1 MLSKCRAYILLLS
14 LVCTLGVVLVPV
26 SAQSFDLLLGT
37 EAPGTF
43 SYFSGRVLCRLINQ
57 QVDGVT
63 CRQVATENGVYNL
76 TNLHDGSLDISLVDS
91 RTLFDAAT
99 KMGPFKYL
107 DIGYENLRALAPLYD
122 IPVAL
127 VVRRDAG
134 ISSLDDL
141 KGKRINAG
149 TPQSQQYL
157 AVETIMKAKNW
168 TKDDFSLFGDLPPSG
183 AQDDIKAFCYGT
195 MQAMV
200 FLTIHPDF
208 SLRHLLKSCDA
219 DLLNID
225 DGDIKKL
232 VDRDPALWKTEIPA
246 GLYPTHSGAVT
257 TFGRREIL
265 VVSADLDDDT
275 VTEILAVLLK
285 NRQQLIDAH
294 VALSRFSRDSLR
306 EGFSGGMAL
315 HPAVEKYLAEHP

>member
-1 MLSKCRAYILLLS
+1 MLSKCRAYVLLVS
-14 LVCTLGVVLVPV
+14 LVCALGFVFTPV

-43 SYFSGRVLCRLINQ
+43 SYFSGRVICRLINQ

-63 CRQVATENGVYNL
+63 CRQITTDNGVYSL

-91 RTLFDAAT
+91 RTLLDAVT
-99 KMGPFKYL
+99 KTGPFKYL
-107 DIGYENLRALAPLYD
+107 DIGYENLRVLAPLYD
-122 IPVAL
+122 MPVAL
-127 VVRRDAG
+127 VVRKDAE

-157 AVETIMKAKNW
+157 AVETIMRAKNW
-168 TKDDFSLFGDLPPSG
+168 TKDDFSLFGDLPPSS
-183 AQDDIKAFCYGT
+183 AQDDVKAFCYGT

-208 SLRHLLKSCDA
+208 SLRHLLKSCNA
-219 DLLNID
+219 DLLNVD
-225 DGDIKKL
+225 DQDIKK
-232 VDRDPALWKTEIPA
+232 VIDNDPALWETTIAA
-246 GLYPTHSGAVT
+246 GLYPTHSGPVS

-265 VVSADLDDDT
+265 VVSADLDDET
-275 VTEILAVLLK
+275 VTEIVAALVK
-285 NRQQLIDAH
+285 NRQHLIDAH
-294 VALSRFSRDSLR
+294 TALSRFSLESMR
-306 EGFSGGMAL
+306 EGFSGGIEL
-315 HPAVEKYLAEHP
+315 HPAVRKYLAEH